1 MSGVFLKILNASIA
15 ASWLIL
21 AVLLLRPLLKK
32 APRRLL
38 CLLWALAAL
47 RLVLPFSVKCP
58 VSLVPSAATVKVSA
72 EAPGKVELDTGIS
85 ALDTAIA
92 STAEKAE
99 APSGTAGEAPAAQP
113 GEAPSTADTPTAASP
128 APRKL
133 GVMDILPIVWAVGAA
148 GLAVYGLVSWALL
161 RRRVRAS
168 VEEGGVRFCDEVKSP
183 FILGVFRPRIYVPS
197 ALGGKDLDIVL
208 SHERAHIARGDHIW
222 KPLGFIIL
230 CLHWFNPLVWAGY
243 ALFCR
248 DVETACDERVIRD
261 MEREERARYSETLMR
276 LASPRT
282 AISACPVAFG
292 EVSVKDRV
300 KNVLSYKKPA
310 FWVLIAGAALLVT
323 LGVVFLTDPVKTE
336 DARAYCVLEN
346 GKEYR
351 VDLSEAAAKKL
362 SKLVSKKRLK
372 ESGRRMGG
380 YRIML
385 GKREL
390 SYDANAGT
398 LYEPAKLRYAV
409 LDEKTRQSVNDI
421 LGVGCV
427 TETINPSGSRYG
439 IRPLL
444 VLTGGDTP
452 RIEIEA
458 STSEEIDVPYYA
470 CLFREAA
477 DGASPVW
484 LAALSRNFGSFYIFK
499 GSAKMV
505 FDLAPELIAEAGTY
519 LLCMYDVYDPEYLEV
534 HAITEPS
541 GRYVRFTV
549 GAGHE
554 PEPTIRLY
562 KDAETL
568 KNDCPDY
575 AKLDTKNGIDVY
587 VYQLA
592 RGHYGCFLLPGGS
605 SLDTME
611 LMMYAEGGRILT
623 VEDARTLIASY
634 GVPDEKVR
642 IIGWYNPLSSYLYN
656 IDPAYNAMLR
666 AMFFPD
672 EGGSE
677 TPSPEDDGAPKAY
690 SNNAGAR
697 LTVVAWDLGDG
708 AHYAEG
714 YSAGAVTLGEA
725 PSIAVVWENIGDTD
739 LEYGTPLAL
748 EYLYDSG
755 DSIIVKD
762 NSAYHLPL
770 FVVSPGGARTEVYS
784 LSGFD
789 IKEHGKFRLW
799 LSVSFNSDGEITPKT
814 YYVDLE
820 F

>member
-1 MSGVFLKILNASIA
+1 MRNTE
-15 ASWLIL
+15 
-21 AVLLLRPLLKK
+21 
-32 APRRLL
+32 
-38 CLLWALAAL
+38 
-47 RLVLPFSVKCP
+47 
-58 VSLVPSAATVKVSA
+58 PS
-72 EAPGKVELDTGIS
+72 
-85 ALDTAIA
+85 
-92 STAEKAE
+92 
-99 APSGTAGEAPAAQP
+99 
-113 GEAPSTADTPTAASP
+113 
-128 APRKL
+128 
-133 GVMDILPIVWAVGAA
+133 
-148 GLAVYGLVSWALL
+148 
-161 RRRVRAS
+161 
-168 VEEGGVRFCDEVKSP
+168 
-183 FILGVFRPRIYVPS
+183 
-197 ALGGKDLDIVL
+197 
-208 SHERAHIARGDHIW
+208 
-222 KPLGFIIL
+222 
-230 CLHWFNPLVWAGY
+230 
-243 ALFCR
+243 
-248 DVETACDERVIRD
+248 
-261 MEREERARYSETLMR
+261 
-276 LASPRT
+276 
-282 AISACPVAFG
+282 

-310 FWVLIAGAALLVT
+310 FWAIVAGAVLLAA
-323 LGVVFLTDPVKTE
+323 LGVVFLTDPVRTE

-346 GKEYR
+346 GGEFR
-351 VDLSEAAAKKL
+351 VDLNEAAAKKL
-362 SKLVSKKRLK
+362 SKLISKKRLG

-398 LYEPAKLRYAV
+398 LYDPAKLRFAV
-409 LDEKTRQSVNDI
+409 LDEKTRQSINDI

-427 TETINPSGSRYG
+427 TETVNPSGNRYG

-458 STSEEIDVPYYA
+458 LTSEEIDVPYYA

-477 DGASPVW
+477 DGAGPVW
-484 LAALSRNFGSFYIFK
+484 LAALSRNFGSFYCFK

-505 FDLAPELIAEAGTY
+505 FDLAPELVAEAGEY
-519 LLCMYDVYDPEYLEV
+519 YLCMYDGYDPEYTEA
-534 HAITEPS
+534 HAVTDLS
-541 GRYVRFTV
+541 DRYVRFTV

-554 PEPTIRLY
+554 TEPTIRLY

-575 AKLDTKNGIDVY
+575 ADLDTKHGIDVY

-592 RGHYGCFLLPGGS
+592 RGHYACFLLPGGS
-605 SLDTME
+605 SLESME
-611 LMMYAEGGRILT
+611 LMSYAEGGHILT

-642 IIGWYNPLSSYLYN
+642 IIGWYNPLSSYIYN
-656 IDPAYNAMLR
+656 ITPEYNAVLR
-666 AMFFPD
+666 KMFFPE
-672 EGGSE
+672 EGASE
-677 TPSPEDDGAPKAY
+677 TPASNEEGAPKAY
-690 SNNAGAR
+690 SKDAGAR

-714 YSAGAVTLGEA
+714 YSAATVKLGDT

-739 LEYGTPLAL
+739 LEFGTQLAM
-748 EYLYDSG
+748 EYLPEGG
-755 DSIIVKD
+755 DPIRVKD
-762 NSAYHLPL
+762 NTWYNLPL

-799 LSVSFNSDGEITPKT
+799 LSVSFGPGGEIESRT
-814 YYVDLE
+814 YYVDLV